1 MSLLQLGTS
10 TGGLISFGLLAG
22 NKNEN
27 GTNVP
32 MTIDEVIDL
41 YREAMPKIFEKTFGD
56 RIYLGGFIDAVIDLY
71 REAIPKIF
79 EKTFWDRIF
88 PGGVISLL
96 ILDFSLVLLDFIL
109 ISLSSKETKNV
120 PMNLHITRIFNFIC
134 DFSIHKIKA
143 LSIPKLK
150 AKIAYFW
157 LCLTN
162 FAVIWVIW
170 AGFCLCFGGYD
181 PFYKLYYNLPYPL
194 TGI

>member
-41 YREAMPKIFEKTFGD
+41 YREA
-56 RIYLGGFIDAVIDLY
+56 
-71 REAIPKIF
+71 IPKIF
-79 EKTFWDRIF
+79 EKTFWDRIY
-88 PGGVISLL
+88 PGGFISLL
-96 ILDFSLVLLDFIL
+96 ILYFSLVLLDFIL
-109 ISLSSKETKNV
+109 ISLSPKEPKNV
-120 PMNLHITRIFNFIC
+120 AMN
-134 DFSIHKIKA
+134 FSIHKIKA

-157 LCLTN
+157 LCLIN